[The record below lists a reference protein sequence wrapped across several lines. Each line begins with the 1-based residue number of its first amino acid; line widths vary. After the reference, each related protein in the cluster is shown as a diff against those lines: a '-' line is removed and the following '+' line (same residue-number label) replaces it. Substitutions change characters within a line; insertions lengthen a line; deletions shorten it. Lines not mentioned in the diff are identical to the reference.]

1 MLLNELFS
9 RLGLETD
16 AASFAKGQ
24 LAARGV
30 EEALHLLGE
39 AARFVTEQLKE
50 ATFGVFEQ
58 ADKLDDLATKTGV
71 SAQSL
76 QELGYAGQFA
86 DVSMETIAQSLRILQ
101 RNASGAVDGNK
112 DLVEVFKTLKVS
124 LVDSTG
130 HARSTESVF
139 ADLSDRFASMPEGMG
154 KTNYMMKVFGK
165 SGAEIAGVLNLG
177 AEGLQKYTS
186 EFRALGAEFSDST
199 LKDSARFE
207 DNLLR
212 LKTGFQGVRNT
223 IAEAVLPVFNEMAQ
237 TTLDWFKANQE
248 LIRTKLKEW
257 ISDGIAT
264 VKFWV
269 ESIREWIK
277 EQGGLSAV
285 IDKAS
290 RALKVL
296 GIFLAAIEFVSFVA
310 GIGHAIAG
318 IKALGVA
325 IAANPIGLLITLLAA
340 AVTLWIENW
349 DDIKEFFEFVWD
361 RITGGL
367 DSLTDSI
374 AQFGADLYDTLVQP
388 FIDAGDAI
396 VAAFGKAIDWVADKI
411 DWVVRKF
418 HAVEDILDKVNP
430 FSISDTSTSGTRGA
444 TGGGS
449 AADDAAFLANMHALG
464 NTGTPAVTSNNRGG
478 NSVSI
483 SSAPQINITTHP
495 SQSNEEIGRIAAQ
508 KIAEHEQAM
517 LREAQGGI

>member
-50 ATFGVFEQ
+50 ATLGVFEQ

-112 DLVEVFKTLKVS
+112 ELVEVFKTLKVS

-237 TTLDWFKANQE
+237 STLDWFRANQD
-248 LIRTKLKEW
+248 LIRTKVKEW
-257 ISDGIAT
+257 VDDIVAT
-264 VKFWV
+264 VRYWV
-269 ESIREWIK
+269 ESIRDWVK
-277 EQGGLSAV
+277 EQGGMNAV
-285 IDKAS
+285 IEKAEHW
-290 RALKVL
+290 LKIL
-296 GIFLAAIEFVSFVA
+296 GIAFAVFETLSFVN
-310 GIGHAIAG
+310 AILNAVS
-318 IKALGVA
+318 ALGKLRAA
-325 IAANPIGLLITLLAA
+325 IAANPIGLLITLLAI
-340 AVTLWIENW
+340 AVTMWIENW

-367 DSLTDSI
+367 DSLGEWFAS
-374 AQFGADLYDTLVQP
+374 FGSGLYDGLVQP
-388 FIDAGDAI
+388 FVDAWGWIKKIWTDGVDWIEKKLGRLGEIVSDAT
-396 VAAFGKAIDWVADKI
+396 
-411 DWVVRKF
+411 
-418 HAVEDILDKVNP
+418 EILNP
-430 FSISDTSTSGTRGA
+430 FNTEGNTSGTRGA
-444 TGGGS
+444 TSGGS
-449 AADDAAFLANMHALG
+449 AADDAEFLRNMHALG
-464 NTGTPAVTSNNRGG
+464 NTGAPAVTNNNRGG